1 MKLSL
6 SAIAVAALAG
16 AAFGQSTVFNNQASF
31 VGQLQGAFL
40 FDDFAS
46 IPTGLQ
52 TNPLVFSG
60 NGFSAT
66 VGAVDSAVD
75 GNGTD
80 DGLFNDPGILST
92 NSATDAIRFDFG
104 AGTTAVGG
112 NFFASDINFSPI
124 PLTLTFNLSDGTS
137 QTVNTAGSNDFTGFI
152 NLSGISSMVVDAPDA
167 GGTFNWAAAE
177 ALWVGRAV
185 PTPGAL
191 AVLGMAGIA
200 ATRRRR

>member
-6 SAIAVAALAG
+6 SAVAVAALAG
-16 AAFGQSTVFNNQASF
+16 AAFGQSTVFNNQAAF

-40 FDDFAS
+40 FDDFAG

-52 TNPLVFSG
+52 NDLVFSG
-60 NGFSAT
+60 NGYSVT
-66 VGAVDSAVD
+66 VGARDSLVD

-104 AGTTAVGG
+104 AGVTAVGG
-112 NFFASDINFSPI
+112 NFFASDITFSAI

-137 QTVNTAGSNDFTGFI
+137 QTVNTVSSSDFTGFI
-152 NLSGISSMVVDAPDA
+152 NLAGISSMVVDAPDS

-177 ALWVGRAV
+177 AIWVGNAV

-191 AVLGMAGIA
+191 AVLGMAGVA